1 MSFQGIKKSDITPQ
15 NLVVYIE
22 GDTKDKPWYI
32 ALDWQRKEFM
42 KALQW
47 GTMKSMGAPN
57 DVEISKEFEKNGFK
71 YKFVIFND
79 WNPCFMINLTT
90 KKIREVKYLEMKK
103 ERFNN
108 IKLSGSRLLSEVFG
122 ITKEQIWDFNKNI
135 EKF

>member
-1 MSFQGIKKSDITPQ
+1 MSISGIRKKDITSK

-22 GDTKDKPWYI
+22 GDKKSMPWYL
-32 ALDWQRKEFM
+32 ALDWQREEFM

-57 DVEISKEFEKNGFK
+57 DYEISKEFEKNGFK

-79 WNPCFMINLTT
+79 WNPCFLINLTT

-108 IKLSGSRLLSEVFG
+108 IKLSGSRFLSEVFG
-122 ITKEQIWDFNKNI
+122 ITDEQIWDFNKNI

>member
-1 MSFQGIKKSDITPQ
+1 MI
-15 NLVVYIE
+15 VYVE

-57 DVEISKEFEKNGFK
+57 DVQISKEFEKNGFK

-90 KKIREVKYLEMKK
+90 KD
-103 ERFNN
+103 
-108 IKLSGSRLLSEVFG
+108 S
-122 ITKEQIWDFNKNI
+122 
-135 EKF
+135 

>member
-1 MSFQGIKKSDITPQ
+1 
-15 NLVVYIE
+15 
-22 GDTKDKPWYI
+22 
-32 ALDWQRKEFM
+32 
-42 KALQW
+42 
-47 GTMKSMGAPN
+47 MKSMGAPN

-108 IKLSGSRLLSEVFG
+108 IELSGSRLLSEVFG
-122 ITKEQIWDFNKNI
+122 ITKQQIWDFNEHI